1 MSAYCCTGGQ
11 TMPAAISTGATKSG
25 GLVRTSSGGRSS
37 SSVSTPPS
45 RAQARASDPATTTVP
60 ARPVAT
66 SASAWLITSCWETPI
81 SQRSVRAPGDPTRRA
96 TVRAGSVSDHVPC
109 GTAMQSMRPSSPG
122 APASAA
128 AADTASV
135 IRSTTGAASVGGAEP
150 DQDREAR
157 VEGAHG
163 SGHDARCYGPAMAHG
178 EAGRWEAELED
189 FTKESFEADGK
200 RRDVFRIGSGPAVI
214 VISEIPGITPLVAQ
228 FGRRVAAAGC
238 TAVLPVLFGDPGRPA
253 GAAYMFQSIGPAC
266 VSREFSAFALKKTSP
281 VTVWLRKLAA
291 AEHERCGGPGVGVV
305 GMCFTGGFALAMMV
319 DDIVLAPVLSQPSL
333 PFPLSKKFKADI
345 GISDGDL
352 ARVKERTATG
362 TCLLGLRFTND
373 PFCFEERFETLRREL
388 GDAFIAVEIDSA
400 PGNPHGHPK
409 KAHSVLTEHLTDE
422 EGTPTRAALD
432 QTLTFFRE
440 KLGVGSGP
448 GPRPDGLAP

>member
-1 MSAYCCTGGQ
+1 
-11 TMPAAISTGATKSG
+11 
-25 GLVRTSSGGRSS
+25 
-37 SSVSTPPS
+37 
-45 RAQARASDPATTTVP
+45 
-60 ARPVAT
+60 
-66 SASAWLITSCWETPI
+66 
-81 SQRSVRAPGDPTRRA
+81 
-96 TVRAGSVSDHVPC
+96 
-109 GTAMQSMRPSSPG
+109 
-122 APASAA
+122 
-128 AADTASV
+128 
-135 IRSTTGAASVGGAEP
+135 
-150 DQDREAR
+150 
-157 VEGAHG
+157 
-163 SGHDARCYGPAMAHG
+163 MANG
-178 EAGRWEAELED
+178 EAGRWEAELGD

-200 RRDVFRIGSGPAVI
+200 RRDVFRIGTGPAVI

-238 TAVLPVLFGDPGRPA
+238 TAVLPVVFGDPGRPA
-253 GAAYMFQSIGPAC
+253 SAGYALQSIGPAC
-266 VSREFSAFALKKTSP
+266 VSREFSAFALKRTSP
-281 VTVWLRKLAA
+281 ITVWLRKLAA

-409 KAHSVLTEHLTDE
+409 KAHSVLTEHLVDE

-448 GPRPDGLAP
+448 GARPDGLAP